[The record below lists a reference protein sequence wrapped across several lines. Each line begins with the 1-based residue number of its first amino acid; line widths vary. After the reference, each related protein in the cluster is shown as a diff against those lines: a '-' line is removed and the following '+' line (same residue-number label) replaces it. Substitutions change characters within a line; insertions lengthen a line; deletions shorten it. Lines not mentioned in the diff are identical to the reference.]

1 MIGRK
6 LTATLGALAF
16 VAIPATPSQAFCH
29 LFGRCAK
36 PTTTFYAPVAPVVAA
51 PVCAQPQIV
60 NYMPQT
66 AYRAVIVNRPV
77 VSYMPQTACDPCG
90 RATTVMRPVTSFV
103 AQQQLVPYT
112 TFRPVV
118 MPVAQPCCGAAPV
131 TVSYAPAP
139 VAAPACCG
147 ATPTP
152 TLSSYSPAPVAAPAP
167 ACCGST
173 PTPSLSSY
181 SPAPTTTT
189 IIQPSTVTAMP
200 APPAGT
206 PGSTLQ
212 SLQPTPDPSLN
223 NGSYQPS
230 TPQQS
235 QTFAPNGSAT
245 GNGAN
250 GTNNGNN
257 TNGTNGTNGGA
268 AVEPQSRVLLPPYNN
283 NGPSNPTSSSL
294 NDRPRGLDPDDSD
307 RTTAIPL
314 RGGMVVRQASLIVP
328 LKAEAKPVPTQPLDD
343 SGWRAAGE

>member
-6 LTATLGALAF
+6 LVATLGAVAF

-29 LFGRCAK
+29 RCRQQ

-51 PVCAQPQIV
+51 PVVAAPVCAQPQVV

-66 AYRAVIVNRPV
+66 AYRTVIVNRPV
-77 VSYMPQTACDPCG
+77 VSYMPQAACDPCG

-118 MPVAQPCCGAAPV
+118 MPVAQPCCGAAPAA
-131 TVSYAPAP
+131 VSYAPAAP

-147 ATPTP
+147 ATPAP
-152 TLSSYSPAPVAAPAP
+152 TLSSYGPAPVAASA
-167 ACCGST
+167 
-173 PTPSLSSY
+173 PSLSSY
-181 SPAPTTTT
+181 APAPTTTT

-200 APPAGT
+200 APAPGT

-212 SLQPTPDPSLN
+212 TLQPTPDPALN
-223 NGSYQPS
+223 NGSSAPS
-230 TPQQS
+230 TPQPG
-235 QTFAPNGSAT
+235 QTFAPNG
-245 GNGAN
+245 
-250 GTNNGNN
+250 NGNVN
-257 TNGTNGTNGGA
+257 GNGTNGDAGTQ
-268 AVEPQSRVLLPPYNN
+268 PQSRVLLPPYNN
-283 NGPSNPTSSSL
+283 NSGPSNPTSSSL

-314 RGGMVVRQASLIVP
+314 RGDVTVRQASLIVP
-328 LKAEAKPVPTQPLDD
+328 IQTDAKPLGGNNSLGSVKPLDD
-343 SGWRAAGE
+343 GGWRAAGE